1 MRGTSHRPLT
11 FLFFPTMNIRISL
24 SLLAALLSVL
34 PVLGGTVPL
43 SEAPMAVFDD
53 CESVTNAPRWEV
65 AEVAGL
71 QSCRVTG
78 FGLNLKSAVG
88 RRE

>member
-1 MRGTSHRPLT
+1 MRNNLHRSLI
-11 FLFFPTMNIRISL
+11 FLFLPTMNIRISL

-43 SEAPMAVFDD
+43 SEAPATVFDD

-71 QSCRVTG
+71 Q
-78 FGLNLKSAVG
+78 GLV
-88 RRE
+88 